1 MTRDEILRSKKL
13 KEQFIKD
20 NNLPITVTDGI
31 HFLQRLNLLNQI
43 FHCNEAFK
51 NYCVD
56 LRKYD
61 SEEQYFRERGYS
73 LDACVLRLSGGNHLS
88 AIQRFLNANFSELL
102 GEAELL
108 SCGAPEDF
116 YTRNSCGH
124 TYARIKFKHGAFS
137 AINYFDKSI
146 FQADSPKAFL
156 RTYDKHLTT
165 SKEFHDA
172 ILAAFGEARISQL
185 VTVYLSL
192 VAHYLSGFF
201 WCKPEPYIQDGLL
214 YELPDD
220 VLFSDTDIANYK
232 KQIDSALTA
241 LPDGLGECFECEIF
255 RLEELESYGFME
267 EYHDEIPVP
276 VRFIGVDPNYYHL
289 LATYYFRQPLLYDYL
304 VINYDGHLAKLIE
317 PIKSPF

>member
-13 KEQFIKD
+13 KEQFIRD

-31 HFLQRLNLLNQI
+31 HFLQRLNLLDQI
-43 FHCNEAFK
+43 FHCKDAFK
-51 NYCVD
+51 TFCVD

-73 LDACVLRLSGGNHLS
+73 LDACILRLSGGSHLS
-88 AIQRFLNANFSELL
+88 AIQEFLKADFSELL
-102 GEAELL
+102 GQAELL
-108 SCGAPEDF
+108 SCGAPDDF

-137 AINYFDKSI
+137 AINYFDRSI
-146 FQADSPKAFL
+146 FQADSPEAFL
-156 RTYDKHLTT
+156 RTYDKHLAT
-165 SKEFHDA
+165 SKEFHDT
-172 ILAAFGEARISQL
+172 ILRAFGEARISQFM
-185 VTVYLSL
+185 TVCLSRA
-192 VAHYLSGFF
+192 AHFLSVFF

-220 VLFSDTDIANYK
+220 VLFSDTDITNYK

-267 EYHDEIPVP
+267 EYPDEIPVP
-276 VRFIGVDPNYYHL
+276 IRFIGVDPNYYHL

-304 VINYDGHLAKLIE
+304 VINYDGRLAKLIE
-317 PIKSPF
+317 PIKNPF

>member
-1 MTRDEILRSKKL
+1 MTRDVILGSKKL
-13 KEQFIKD
+13 KEQFVRD
-20 NNLPITVTDGI
+20 NNLPITVTDGV
-31 HFLQRLNLLNQI
+31 HFLQRLNLLDRI
-43 FHCNEAFK
+43 FHCKEAFK
-51 NYCVD
+51 TFCVD

-73 LDACVLRLSGGNHLS
+73 LDACVLRLSGGTHIH
-88 AIQRFLNANFSELL
+88 AIQKFLEADFSELL
-102 GEAELL
+102 GETELL
-108 SCGAPEDF
+108 PYGSPDAF
-116 YTRNSCGH
+116 YTRNCCGH

-137 AINYFDKSI
+137 AINHFDRNI

-156 RTYDKHLTT
+156 WTYDEHLRT
-165 SKEFHDA
+165 SKEFHNA
-172 ILAAFGEARISQL
+172 ILSVFGEARLAQIT
-185 VTVYLSL
+185 TVYLSL
-192 VAHYLSGFF
+192 AAHHLSDFF
-201 WCKPEPYIQDGLL
+201 WCKPEPFIQSGLL
-214 YELPDD
+214 YELRDD
-220 VLFSDTDIANYK
+220 TLYDDADIARYRE
-232 KQIDSALTA
+232 QIRSALDA

-255 RLEELESYGFME
+255 QLEELESYGFME